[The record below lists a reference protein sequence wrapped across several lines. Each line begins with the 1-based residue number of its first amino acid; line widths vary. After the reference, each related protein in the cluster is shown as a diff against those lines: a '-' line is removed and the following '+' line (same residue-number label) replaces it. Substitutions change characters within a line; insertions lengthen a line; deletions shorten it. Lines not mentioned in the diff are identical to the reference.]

1 MRLIS
6 LRLENF
12 RQHKSTEVH
21 FPSGLTG
28 ILGANGSGKST
39 ILEAI
44 AWVLY
49 GNQAGVTRGET
60 DTLIWRLAPGKSS
73 AIAELTFAF
82 NGQTY
87 TVKRSQSSSKSTA
100 ELRHD
105 GKTIANS
112 IKSVNEKL
120 TQLLGMTHQEFFNSY
135 FTGQKDLNF
144 LGAIKG
150 ATERE
155 RFIAKMLGYE
165 RLSEVQG
172 AAGKSGTLRDR
183 KRQQERQVD
192 MLAGSRGDL
201 EAIAAKIKSQQAG
214 LADAQTQLEQSNRV
228 LIAAVDRKQ
237 GLEPQLMELERDRD
251 RFQSLDRQRQVQQAN
266 LEQINRQI
274 AQLSQEREHLAADAR
289 RYNELSLEVA
299 GYEQMQAQEKQLAEL
314 KQSAARKGELQSRLA
329 KLAAEISD
337 LHAQLEQLEN
347 IPTSLQELQAAIATF
362 QTQHQI
368 TASEIQTQTLAWQEE
383 QADLRARIKAERQNL
398 KQVESQKGA
407 IALAGHEGIC
417 PTCERPLH
425 EEYDTVIERFHTQI
439 SHTQS
444 HISAWQSQLDILQ
457 SPPDRLSQLQAAQIQ
472 LDRDISQAQAQ
483 EKQLMADLAKQQVLE
498 QNLIDKQTESS
509 HLNSEIQNIP
519 DSFDSTAY
527 GQLVQELQRLKP
539 KYEDWLRSANAPQRL
554 SQIDIQLADREQEKI
569 RISEAIAQ
577 IDCDLAALNFIE
589 SEYQQVKAAIATVTE
604 ELDTARQNFALAQ
617 QQVVLATRDL
627 EVSQQQEVEFHQKDR
642 EYQAAKQELIL
653 LDELDRAFT
662 DLRQYLT
669 EQIRP
674 QLADSAS
681 IFLNQL
687 TDGRYNAIEIDS
699 KYNVVVLDDG
709 DRKPVISGGE
719 EDIVNLCLRLAIS
732 QMITERSGQP
742 FSLLVLDEVFGSL
755 DDGRRDNVLGLLH
768 ALEQHF
774 EQVLII
780 THIESTKESLN
791 HTIRL
796 EFDSQQQ
803 CSRLV
808 S

>member
-6 LRLENF
+6 LGLENF
-12 RQHKSTEVH
+12 RQHKSTEIH
-21 FPSGLTG
+21 FPNGLTG

-44 AWVLY
+44 AWALY
-49 GNQAGVTRGET
+49 GNQSGVTRGEA

-112 IKSVNEKL
+112 TKAVNEKL
-120 TQLLGMTHQEFFNSY
+120 SQLLGMTHQEFFNSY

-172 AAGKSGTLRDR
+172 AAGKTGTLRDR
-183 KRQQERQVD
+183 RRQQERQVD
-192 MLAGSRGDL
+192 MLAGSRGDI
-201 EAIAAKIKSQQAG
+201 EAITAQIKQQQAE
-214 LADAQTQLEQSNRV
+214 LAAAQAQLESSNGV
-228 LIAAVDRKQ
+228 LIAAMDRKQ
-237 GLEPQLMELERDRD
+237 ALEPKILELEGDRD
-251 RFQSLDRQRQVQQAN
+251 RFNHLDRQHQVQQAN
-266 LEQINRQI
+266 LAQINRQI
-274 AQLSQEREHLAADAR
+274 LQLNQERDRLVADVEKYAV
-289 RYNELSLEVA
+289 LSLEVA
-299 GYEQMQAQEKQLAEL
+299 DYEQLQAQVANL
-314 KQSAARKGELQSRLA
+314 
-329 KLAAEISD
+329 
-337 LHAQLEQLEN
+337 LEQKQAA
-347 IPTSLQELQAAIATF
+347 IKRSELQARAVKLESEISNLQQQLADLEHVASSLPQIQEAIANYQSQQ
-362 QTQHQI
+362 QTNVD
-368 TASEIQTQTLAWQEE
+368 EIRTQTLIWQEQ
-383 QADLRARIKAERQNL
+383 QADLKARIKTEQQSLN
-398 KQVESQKGA
+398 QIENQKDT
-407 IALAGHEGIC
+407 IATAGHEGIC
-417 PTCERPLH
+417 PTCERALN
-425 EEYDTVIERFHTQI
+425 EEYDTVIDRFTAQI
-439 SHTQS
+439 SHLQL
-444 HISAWQSQLDILQ
+444 HISDWQSQLDGLNT
-457 SPPDRLSQLQAAQIQ
+457 SPIQLAQLQATQAQLAQ
-472 LDRDISQAQAQ
+472 TISQAQKQ
-483 EKQLMADLAKQQVLE
+483 EQQLTTDLAKQELLHA
-498 QNLIDKQTESS
+498 NLTAKQMECDRLIAEINRISP
-509 HLNSEIQNIP
+509 NS
-519 DSFDSTAY
+519 DSTLY
-527 GQLVQELQRLKP
+527 DRLVEQLRLLKP
-539 KYEDWLRSANAPQRL
+539 KYEDWLRLANAPQRL
-554 SQIDIQLADREQEKI
+554 SLIDIQLVSQQQEQTQLLD
-569 RISEAIAQ
+569 AIAQ
-577 IDCDLAALNFIE
+577 IDRELVILNFTE
-589 SEYQQVKAAIATVTE
+589 AEYQQLKVGIALATDDLE
-604 ELDTARQNFALAQ
+604 SARHNYAEAQ
-617 QQVVLATRDL
+617 QQVALASRDL
-627 EVSQQQEVEFHQKDR
+627 ETVRQQEMEFHRKDK
-642 EYQAAKQELIL
+642 EYQAAKQELAL
-653 LDELDRAFT
+653 LDELDLAFT
-662 DLRQYLT
+662 EMRQYLT

-687 TDGRYNAIEIDS
+687 TDGRYNAIEIDP

-755 DDGRRDNVLGLLH
+755 DQGRQDNVLGLLH

-780 THIESTKESLN
+780 THIESTKERLN

-796 EFDSQQQ
+796 EFDPQQQ
-803 CSRLV
+803 CVRLL
-808 S
+808 

>member
-6 LRLENF
+6 LKLENF

-21 FPSGLTG
+21 FPGGLTG

-44 AWVLY
+44 AWALY

-120 TQLLGMTHQEFFNSY
+120 AQLLGMTHQEFFNSY

-183 KRQQERQVD
+183 RRQQERQVD
-192 MLAGSRGDL
+192 MLAGSRSEL
-201 EAIAAKIKSQQAG
+201 EAIAARIQAQQAS
-214 LADAQTQLEQSNRV
+214 LTEAQTQLEQSNQI

-237 GLEPQLMELERDRD
+237 SLEPQLMALERDRD
-251 RFQSLDRQRQVQQAN
+251 RFQNLDRQRQVQQAN

-274 AQLSQEREHLAADAR
+274 AQLSHEREHLVVDAR
-289 RYNELSLEVA
+289 KYNELSLEVA
-299 GYEQMQAQEKQLAEL
+299 DYEQMQAQEKQLLEL
-314 KQSAARKGELQSRLA
+314 KQSAAIKGELRSRLA
-329 KLAAEISD
+329 KLEAETSS
-337 LHAQLEQLEN
+337 LQEQLEQLEN
-347 IPTSLQELQAAIATF
+347 IPTSLQEIQAAIATS
-362 QTQHQI
+362 QTQQQI
-368 TASEIQTQTLAWQEE
+368 TTSAIQAQTLAWQEE
-383 QADLRARIKAERQNL
+383 QADLKARIKAAQQNL
-398 KQVESQKGA
+398 KQIESQKGA

-425 EEYDTVIERFHTQI
+425 EEYDTVMDRFTTQTT
-439 SHTQS
+439 HTQS
-444 HISAWQSQLDILQ
+444 HISEWQSQLDLLR
-457 SPPDRLSQLQAAQIQ
+457 SPPDRLAQLQAAQIQ
-472 LDRDISQAQAQ
+472 IDRDISQAQTH
-483 EKQLMADLAKQQVLE
+483 EKHLMADLAKQQVLE
-498 QNLIDKQTESS
+498 RNLTDKQTEAAR
-509 HLNSEIQNIP
+509 LKSEIQNIP
-519 DSFDSTAY
+519 DNFDSVFY
-527 GQLVQELQRLKP
+527 EQLVRELQRLKP
-539 KYEDWLRSANAPQRL
+539 KYEEWLRSANAPQRL
-554 SQIDIQLADREQEKI
+554 SQVDIQLANREQEKM

-577 IDCDLAALNFIE
+577 IDLDLATLNFAE

-604 ELDTARQNFALAQ
+604 ELEEARQNFARAQ
-617 QQVVLATRDL
+617 QQVALATRDL
-627 EVSQQQEVEFHQKDR
+627 ELSQQQEVEFHQKDR

-653 LDELDRAFT
+653 LDELDRAFSE
-662 DLRQYLT
+662 LRQYLT

-681 IFLNQL
+681 LFLNQL

-780 THIESTKESLN
+780 THIESTKENLN

-796 EFDSQQQ
+796 EFDPQQQ
-803 CSRLV
+803 CSKLV
-808 S
+808 C

>member
-12 RQHKSTEVH
+12 RQHKSTEIH

-44 AWVLY
+44 AWALY
-49 GNQAGVTRGET
+49 GNQAGVTRGEA

-73 AIAELTFAF
+73 AIAELTFGF

-87 TVKRSQSSSKSTA
+87 TIKRSQSSSKSTA
-100 ELRHD
+100 ELHHE

-112 IKSVNEKL
+112 TKAVNEKL
-120 TQLLGMTHQEFFNSY
+120 SQLLGMTHQEFFNSY

-165 RLSEVQG
+165 RLTEVQG
-172 AAGKSGTLRDR
+172 AAGKNGTLRDDR
-183 KRQQERQVD
+183 RQQERQVD

-201 EAIAAKIKSQQAG
+201 EAIAARIEQQQAS
-214 LADAQTQLEQSNRV
+214 LVAAQTQLEASNQI
-228 LIAAVDRKQ
+228 LIEAVNRKQ
-237 GLEPQLMELERDRD
+237 TLEPRILELERDRD
-251 RFQSLDRQRQVQQAN
+251 RFSNLDRQRQVQQAN
-266 LEQINRQI
+266 FEQINRQT
-274 AQLSQEREHLAADAR
+274 AQLVQERSRLASDAEK
-289 RYNELSLEVA
+289 YTALSLEVA
-299 GYEQMQAQEKQLAEL
+299 DYEQMQAQEKSLSAQ
-314 KQSAARKGELQSRLA
+314 KQAAIRKDELQARRA
-329 KLAAEISD
+329 KLEVGISD
-337 LHAQLEQLEN
+337 LQRQLD
-347 IPTSLQELQAAIATF
+347 ELAGVPASFQKVQAAIANYQSQQQATAAEV
-362 QTQHQI
+362 QI
-368 TASEIQTQTLAWQEE
+368 HTRAWQEQ
-383 QADLRARIKAERQNL
+383 QADLRARIKSEQQNL
-398 KQVESQKGA
+398 KQIETQKGA
-407 IALAGHEGIC
+407 IATAGHEGIC

-425 EEYDTVIERFHTQI
+425 EEYDTVIDRFSVQI
-439 SHTQS
+439 AHAQS
-444 HISAWQSQLDILQ
+444 HIRDWQSQLDLLNA
-457 SPPDRLSQLQAAQIQ
+457 PPAQLEQLQATQIQ
-472 LDRDISQAQAQ
+472 IAQTIAQAQVQ
-483 EKQLMADLAKQQVLE
+483 EKQLTADLAKQQLLAKNLSEKQIEVERLSDEITEIPSDFDPVLY
-498 QNLIDKQTESS
+498 S
-509 HLNSEIQNIP
+509 
-519 DSFDSTAY
+519 
-527 GQLVQELQRLKP
+527 QLVRQLQLLKP
-539 KYEDWLRSANAPQRL
+539 KYEDWLRFSDAPQRL
-554 SQIDIQLADREQEKI
+554 SQVDIQLASQQQEQMHLQEEIEQVDRELV
-569 RISEAIAQ
+569 
-577 IDCDLAALNFIE
+577 DLNFQE
-589 SEYQQVKAAIATVTE
+589 SEYQELKAAIAIASE
-604 ELDTARQNFALAQ
+604 DLETARHNFTNAKQQVALAG
-617 QQVVLATRDL
+617 RDL
-627 EVSQQQEVEFHQKDR
+627 EAARQQEAEFHRKDR
-642 EYQAAKQELIL
+642 EYQTAKQELVL

-662 DLRQYLT
+662 EMRQYLT

-687 TDGRYNAIEIDS
+687 TDGRYNAIEIDP

-791 HTIRL
+791 HTIRI
-796 EFDSQQQ
+796 EFDAQQQ
-803 CSRLV
+803 CSRLAG
-808 S
+808 